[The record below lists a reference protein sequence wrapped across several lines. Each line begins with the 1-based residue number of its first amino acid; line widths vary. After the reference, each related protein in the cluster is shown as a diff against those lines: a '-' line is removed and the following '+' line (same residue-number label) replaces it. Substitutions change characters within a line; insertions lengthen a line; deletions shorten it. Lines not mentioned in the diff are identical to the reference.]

1 MGCVCEQSNEA
12 HPKNRK
18 ETMQN
23 LTRETVLETIPF
35 ATQLTMRS
43 FKSWA
48 IFPRVRIAWLR
59 RSISDDGRTKDE
71 SRGVNSEFREELI

>member
-1 MGCVCEQSNEA
+1 MCEQSNEA
-12 HPKNRK
+12 HPKYRK
-18 ETMQN
+18 EIMRN
-23 LTRETVLETIPF
+23 FTRETVLETTTF
-35 ATQLTMRS
+35 ATQSTMRS

-59 RSISDDGRTKDE
+59 RSISDDGKTKDE